1 VEKIRDLNGQLCN
14 LGRRQQTNYMM
25 FNPPFQED
33 YKKTFTLGDEQKS
46 LKGLERY
53 LTKLSTNFS

>member
-1 VEKIRDLNGQLCN
+1 
-14 LGRRQQTNYMM
+14 M
-25 FNPPFQED
+25 FNPPFEED